1 VFNLSNALLFHQ
13 FINDEMI
20 KTKQI
25 YLASVVAIFICL
37 ACAASPSARAQNRLP
52 SVIVAIVNGKEIPLS
67 LLEQSLRAS
76 IAQGRKDSQE
86 LRQALKDELI
96 NREIFLQEAIN
107 RGLDRPAE
115 VQVELAQIR
124 QTYLIN
130 RLFADYQTKHPITDA
145 QIKDEYDR
153 QITAAKDEQQYK
165 VSVIM
170 VQTELEAKLV
180 IELLSAKKTE
190 DSFAEVARN
199 FSLDPSKR
207 DGGSLD
213 WLLPAQLT
221 PAVAGA
227 VADMTIG
234 AYSQVP
240 IVTSPGF
247 SIVKL
252 DDRRPFKAPTLE
264 AAKDK
269 IISTLVQQQRNE
281 YLKQLKVTAKVTQ

>member
-1 VFNLSNALLFHQ
+1 MF
-13 FINDEMI
+13 
-20 KTKQI
+20 KTKQS
-25 YLASVVAIFICL
+25 YLAPVVAIFIFL
-37 ACAASPSARAQNRLP
+37 ACAVPLSGLAQNKLP

-96 NREIFLQEAIN
+96 NREIFLQEAIK

-130 RLFADYQTKHPITDA
+130 RLFADYQTKHPITEA

-153 QITAAKDEQQYK
+153 QIAAAKDEQQYK

-180 IELLSAKKTE
+180 IELLSLQKKE
-190 DSFAEVARN
+190 DGFADVARN
-199 FSLDPSKR
+199 FSLDLSKK

-213 WLLPAQLT
+213 WLLPTQLT
-221 PAVAGA
+221 PAVASA
-227 VADMTIG
+227 VANMAIG
-234 AYSQVP
+234 THSQVP
-240 IVTSPGF
+240 IPTSPGF

-252 DDRRPFKAPTLE
+252 DDKRPFKAPSLE
-264 AAKDK
+264 QVKET
-269 IISTLVQQQRNE
+269 IVSTLVQQQRND